1 GGRGFLPHLHGSSSN
16 LDPNWTPA
24 RDSVLQPHVVLLW
37 ASAPLH
43 RLRPLYISRELLLR
57 LHSAVSGGPLA
68 KSSPPSVPLI
78 ARKRTRGKVSGQ
90 RARCSLLARLV
101 SDHLAPAPDRESC
114 PGQRDA
120 EPTAGTLF
128 DHAVPGGLFCG
139 RRSGV
144 LQATRIFHTGQPS
157 LAPLPPLPEHGG
169 KVRLGLIP
177 EEFFQFL
184 YPKTG
189 VTGPYVLG
197 TGLILYFLSKEIY
210 VITAETFS
218 AISVIGLLVYV
229 VKKYGASIGE
239 FADKLNE
246 QKIAQL
252 EEVKQASIKQI
263 QDAIDTEKSQQALVQ
278 KRHYLFDVQRNNIAM
293 ALELTYRERLHRVHR
308 EVKNRLDYHISVQ
321 NMMRRK
327 EQDHMINWVEKHVVQ
342 SISAQQE
349 KETIAKC
356 IADLKLLAKKAQAQ
370 PVL

>member
-1 GGRGFLPHLHGSSSN
+1 MLSR
-16 LDPNWTPA
+16 
-24 RDSVLQPHVVLLW
+24 VVFSAAAAAAPCLKNAALL
-37 ASAPLH
+37 
-43 RLRPLYISRELLLR
+43 
-57 LHSAVSGGPLA
+57 GP
-68 KSSPPSVPLI
+68 
-78 ARKRTRGKVSGQ
+78 
-90 RARCSLLARLV
+90 
-101 SDHLAPAPDRESC
+101 
-114 PGQRDA
+114 
-120 EPTAGTLF
+120 
-128 DHAVPGGLFCG
+128 
-139 RRSGV
+139 GV
-144 LQATRIFHTGQPS
+144 LQATRIFHTGRPS
-157 LAPLPPLPEHGG
+157 LAPVPPLPEHGG

-218 AISVIGLLVYV
+218 AISTIGLLIYV

-263 QDAIDTEKSQQALVQ
+263 QDAIDMEKSQQALVH

-293 ALELTYRERLHRVHR
+293 ALELTYRERLHRVYK

-321 NMMRRK
+321 NMIKALSTLVYHVRNMYKPQLNVSESTVGCVAPALLSKKTAKDIVALLPCPPGVNPLTFTKMNDQKRK
-327 EQDHMINWVEKHVVQ
+327 IGQQRSKQSKQMKNDNAGDMNKLYSIMECILQ
-342 SISAQQE
+342 SIVQL
-349 KETIAKC
+349 KHKFFLDIETLQSNMLPNFIFECKATKC
-356 IADLKLLAKKAQAQ
+356 YSSVYAYAT
-370 PVL
+370 